1 MVNVMMLR
9 DKLYVPSVM
18 VKYKCSKFY
27 LRSVL
32 FSEVSH
38 LSCSCFLSL
47 VAMVNTRGAC
57 VEGTTKEDSHILL
70 FTSAFM
76 LFFLLSMWPQSFF
89 PRCFIPCFFAF
100 LFPAWYAA
108 VRTFSAYE
116 QGSERSPVDSCFCA
130 ASCSPALPSSCSC
143 CCCCCCC
150 PQFPGCCLQ
159 LQRPSHVTCA
169 PSHPNLYWL
178 FKTIIDKSS
187 TSFREEA

>member
-1 MVNVMMLR
+1 MMLR
-9 DKLYVPSVM
+9 GKLYVPSVT
-18 VKYKCSKFY
+18 VKHKCSKFC

-47 VAMVNTRGAC
+47 VVMANTRGAC
-57 VEGTTKEDSHILL
+57 VEGTTKEDSHIPL
-70 FTSAFM
+70 FTMCFHAAFASINVAATIFSKVLRS
-76 LFFLLSMWPQSFF
+76 LFLRVLVSCLVCS
-89 PRCFIPCFFAF
+89 
-100 LFPAWYAA
+100 YA
-108 VRTFSAYE
+108 
-116 QGSERSPVDSCFCA
+116 RSQRMSKDRN
-130 ASCSPALPSSCSC
+130 ALPSIPVSVQLVARPR

>member
-1 MVNVMMLR
+1 MMLR
-9 DKLYVPSVM
+9 GKLYVPSVT
-18 VKYKCSKFY
+18 VKHKCSKFY

-47 VAMVNTRGAC
+47 VVMVDTRGAC
-57 VEGTTKEDSHILL
+57 VEGTTKEDSHIPL

-76 LFFLLSMWPQSFF
+76 PFCFYPTNIFSKVLHSLFLRVLVSCLVCS
-89 PRCFIPCFFAF
+89 
-100 LFPAWYAA
+100 YA
-108 VRTFSAYE
+108 
-116 QGSERSPVDSCFCA
+116 RSQRMSKDRN
-130 ASCSPALPSSCSC
+130 ALPSIPVSVQLVARPR
-143 CCCCCCC
+143 CCCCCC

>member
-1 MVNVMMLR
+1 MMLR
-9 DKLYVPSVM
+9 GKLYVPSVT
-18 VKYKCSKFY
+18 VKHKCSKFY

-47 VAMVNTRGAC
+47 VVMVDTRGAC

-76 LFFLLSMWPQSFF
+76 LLLLLSMWQQPFF
-89 PRCFIPCFFAF
+89 SKVLHPLF
-100 LFPAWYAA
+100 LRVLVSCLVCSYA
-108 VRTFSAYE
+108 
-116 QGSERSPVDSCFCA
+116 RSQRMSKDRN
-130 ASCSPALPSSCSC
+130 ALPSIPVSVQLVARPRR

>member
-1 MVNVMMLR
+1 MLR

-76 LFFLLSMWPQSFF
+76 L
-89 PRCFIPCFFAF
+89 
-100 LFPAWYAA
+100 LFPSIHVAATIFSKVLHSLFLRVLVSCLECSYA
-108 VRTFSAYE
+108 
-116 QGSERSPVDSCFCA
+116 
-130 ASCSPALPSSCSC
+130 CSQRMSKDRNALPSIPVSVQLVARPRSPPAAAATAHSFLVVACNSND
-143 CCCCCCC
+143 
-150 PQFPGCCLQ
+150 PVMWLALQ
-159 LQRPSHVTCA
+159 AIPT
-169 PSHPNLYWL
+169 Y
-178 FKTIIDKSS
+178 TGSS
-187 TSFREEA
+187 RQ